1 MFLEESKYVIK
12 EKKITGDV
20 VSSDSNEDN
29 FDEEILEKIQTKK
42 NPDEEES
49 NEQDSSEKDSRE
61 NKKVFF
67 LHTNISISYLTIEIN
82 I

>member
-49 NEQDSSEKDSRE
+49 NEQDSSE
-61 NKKVFF
+61 
-67 LHTNISISYLTIEIN
+67 
-82 I
+82 